1 MSLEGKT
8 AIVTGGSR
16 GIGLA
21 IVKALLN
28 KKVSVA
34 TIDLQF
40 TERIGECKKIA
51 KDMEVQ
57 FLNWEGD
64 ISLRLNVEKF
74 VDAVIAKIGRP
85 SILVNNAGIASPGEL
100 MRLKEEQ
107 WDNVMKINVKGS
119 FILTQVVA
127 SHMIKLNGGT
137 IINIASMSGLE
148 PLSGSGAYSISK
160 AALIMLSKQL
170 ALELA
175 KYGIRVNAV
184 CPGMIHTPLNEDV
197 LADPEIRRQRE
208 ALVPIGR
215 IGTPEDI
222 ARTVCFLVS
231 DEASYI
237 TGQAIVVDGG
247 LVGSIQAHIPGRP
260 ISKLG

>member
-1 MSLEGKT
+1 MSLEGET

-184 CPGMIHTPLNEDV
+184 
-197 LADPEIRRQRE
+197 
-208 ALVPIGR
+208 
-215 IGTPEDI
+215 
-222 ARTVCFLVS
+222 S
-231 DEASYI
+231 
-237 TGQAIVVDGG
+237 
-247 LVGSIQAHIPGRP
+247 
-260 ISKLG
+260 LG